1 MKHTRLVVVGMTAL
15 LGMTMG
21 KASAEKAPKNSIE
34 HSTFD
39 ERRIKRNPF
48 LPIGWTKVAESN
60 DTTAV
65 FVSAESFK
73 VTSIVVDSGGG
84 LAIVNGEACGPG
96 EVVMTP
102 VNGRQVPV
110 RVKEVRDGEVVF
122 FHNGK
127 PIVAP
132 LIAK

>member
-1 MKHTRLVVVGMTAL
+1 MKNTRLAVAGMTTAL

-21 KASAEKAPKNSIE
+21 SASAETAPGGSIE

-39 ERRIKRNPF
+39 ERRIERNPF
-48 LPIGWTKVAESN
+48 LPIGWTKVTKSN
-60 DTTAV
+60 DTAA
-65 FVSAESFK
+65 FVSADSFK
-73 VTSIVVDSGGG
+73 VTSIVVDSVGG
-84 LAIVNGEACGPG
+84 LAIVNGEAYAPG